1 MYFTTQVANAVR
13 AVTQRSSDVAVEVQK
28 AIPAVTVVTA
38 GKFWDLQ
45 NWVYAATFIYIVL
58 QAAYLVWKWW
68 REANPKGQK
77 A

>member
-1 MYFTTQVANAVR
+1 MFTTQAANAIR
-13 AVTQRSSDVAVEVQK
+13 AVTQRSSDLAVEVQK

-38 GKFWDLQ
+38 SKFWDLQ

-68 REANPKGQK
+68 REANPKGKK